1 VADDEAISLE
11 VLMKSEIDVLFTKEQ
26 IQKRVEEMARQI
38 EDDYSGRELIVVGVL
53 KGAFIFMSDL
63 VRHIKV
69 PLACDF
75 LRVTSYEHDKNTGV
89 VRMEFDTTQPV
100 AGKDVLLVEDIV
112 DTGRTLRHI
121 IKHMETKD
129 PRSIKVASLLYKETG
144 AGVKK
149 LVNYIGFET
158 PNKYVI
164 GYGLDSEGI
173 YRSLPYI
180 GAFK

>member
-1 VADDEAISLE
+1 
-11 VLMKSEIDVLFTKEQ
+11 MKKGEIDVLFTQEQ
-26 IQKRVEEMARQI
+26 IQKRVAELARQM
-38 EDDYSGRELIVVGVL
+38 DDDFMGRELIVVGVL

-63 VRHIKV
+63 VRNIKI

-75 LRVTSYEHDKNTGV
+75 LRVASYEHDKNTGV
-89 VRMEFDTTQPV
+89 IRMEFDTTQPIT
-100 AGKDVLLVEDIV
+100 GKDVLLVEDIV
-112 DTGRTLRHI
+112 DSGRTLRHI
-121 IKHMETKD
+121 LKHMETKE

-149 LVNYIGFET
+149 LVDYIGFET